1 MIKQHLKIALRNL
14 LKNKGYAVINIM
26 GLAIGMGA
34 VLLIALWVNSQFQYD
49 NFYPKQENIFKLWSS
64 STDEGKVY
72 VHDITSAPAAKAL
85 ATNYPEIKYAARLYW
100 ASNNLFSYADK
111 KLKAMGNEVDAD
123 FIKIFDFDFVQGS
136 AKDALQNPQ
145 SIVLMETLAKS
156 IFADENPIGKT
167 VLMNNKSPYLVTAIL
182 KDLPSN
188 SSFDFSYLLPLSK
201 ETIENSGTNWNTN
214 TYYTFV
220 QLQDGVNLEALNK
233 KIEPLLRTSEPQL
246 DKSSMFLYPF
256 GKMHLYSRFENGKAV
271 GGKIEQVRLVAS
283 LGIIILLIAC
293 INFMNLATARSQKRS
308 KEVGLRKTVG
318 AKKGTLVQQFLTES
332 ILLAFIAGFLAV
344 VLVLLLLPL
353 FNSNFEKPIL
363 IDWFNPYLWG
373 ASLVLILITGFLAG
387 IYPAFVLSSFSPIRT
402 LKGESSWRKKFFSL
416 REGLVVVQFGVAVVL
431 IATTIVIRLQV
442 KHLDDREIG
451 YNSAQ
456 LIEIPVEGDLDQ
468 KYKAL
473 KAELL
478 NSRYATSVTRTGWT
492 ITTISSTAGGN
503 FSWEGSTPE
512 QVKNSSFVLMRGE
525 SDFVKTLGLTLVE
538 GRDIDYANLPADSA
552 SIVINEAAIQMMGLK
567 NPIGKTLNWGDQPFT
582 IVGVI
587 KDYLSGS
594 PSYDIKPM
602 FMRASKSF
610 LLNLV
615 VRTNPAL
622 SMHDNLQGIEQMI
635 KKFNPDYPFTYKFVD
650 QQIALKVKDQ
660 DQMAKLTLSFSLLAI
675 FISCLGLFGL
685 ASYIAETRI
694 KEIGVR
700 KVLGASIASISMLL
714 SKDLIKLVAISLFI
728 ATPIAWWAV
737 NNWLADFSY
746 RIQVQWWMFALAGCT
761 ALLVALFTVSSLA
774 IRAARAN
781 PINSLRDE

>member
-746 RIQVQWWMFALAGCT
+746 RIQVQWWMFALAGCI